1 MGNYDLT
8 QTGAQ
13 VQSILNKCNAL
24 PSNPDKVIANKIDK
38 AISTTYAALKAL
50 RDGGTLAPGQ
60 MYRITDFVTTTA
72 QAETQSAGHAFDLLV
87 LAATQSQLTEQ
98 AWAVH
103 HSGDT
108 YFQNAK
114 LEAWQLKYSLDND
127 TTRFAWADATN
138 GKGVIYWMRDEYGN
152 ECPYDFKN
160 IMFARYQITA
170 CAAVPALVNEYL
182 GYADIQSTGTK
193 YPSGATISNT
203 AVYRYTF
210 DYLSGTTSNDL
221 TVYQAS
227 QSKAV
232 CYENHIG
239 AWFIDEQKK
248 QQLNNISFGG
258 SQFQNCYGNRFM
270 AANRNMSFGYGNY
283 RCSFGNNNYR
293 CSFGNSN
300 SIMSFGN
307 SNWYNSFGNDN
318 YRCSF
323 GNNNYSCSFGNNNYS
338 CSFGNNNYSC
348 SFGNGN
354 GSMSFGNS
362 NWYNSF
368 GNSNSSMSFGNS
380 NSSMSFGNDNGSM
393 SFGNNNG
400 SMSFGNS
407 NSSMSFGNSN
417 WYNSFGNG
425 ISGVA
430 IGNSTIGLTFTLGLN
445 DFSYNYGSWDEDE
458 DPETGDTI
466 ISGIDGTQLSLEFS
480 EASAVSG
487 HVKIQAK
494 HGTETTTLY
503 DADITTES
511 DGTWSVDGLS
521 ASWDAVPGDTCYIF
535 YEASWQENGYRAART
550 DYDSY

>member
-368 GNSNSSMSFGNS
+368 GNNNYRC
-380 NSSMSFGNDNGSM
+380 SFGNDN
-393 SFGNNNG
+393 
-400 SMSFGNS
+400 
-407 NSSMSFGNSN
+407 
-417 WYNSFGNG
+417 YRCSFGNG

>member
-160 IMFARYQITA
+160 IMLARYQITA

-293 CSFGNSN
+293 CSFGN
-300 SIMSFGN
+300 
-307 SNWYNSFGNDN
+307 DN
-318 YRCSF
+318 YRC
-323 GNNNYSCSFGNNNYS
+323 
-338 CSFGNNNYSC
+338 
-348 SFGNGN
+348 
-354 GSMSFGNS
+354 
-362 NWYNSF
+362 
-368 GNSNSSMSFGNS
+368 
-380 NSSMSFGNDNGSM
+380 
-393 SFGNNNG
+393 
-400 SMSFGNS
+400 
-407 NSSMSFGNSN
+407 
-417 WYNSFGNG
+417 SFGNG

>member
-1 MGNYDLT
+1 MTDAEKKKIVTLEGLDSFREEMS
-8 QTGAQ
+8 A
-13 VQSILNKCNAL
+13 IAL
-24 PSNPDKVIANKIDK
+24 MSAVA
-38 AISTTYAALKAL
+38 TTYANLVSMRTGSKLK
-50 RDGGTLAPGQ
+50 PGQ
-60 MYRITDFVTTTA
+60 WYRITDYVTTTA
-72 QAETQSAGHAFDLLV
+72 AALTQSAGHAFDILV
-87 LAATQSQLTEQ
+87 RADDVNVLNENAFAAL
-98 AWAVH
+98 

-108 YFQNAK
+108 YFANSKINAW
-114 LEAWQLKYSLDND
+114 ELKYCLDND
-127 TTRFAWADATN
+127 TNRFAWANTSA
-138 GKGVIYWMRDEYGN
+138 GKGVIWWMKDEYGN

-170 CAAVPALVNEYL
+170 CAKVPGLVNTYN
-182 GYADIQSTGTK
+182 GFADIQSTGTK

-227 QSKAV
+227 QSKVV

-239 AWFIDEQKK
+239 AWFIDGQKK

-258 SQFQNCYGNRFM
+258 SYFEKCYGNRFM
-270 AANRNMSFGYGNY
+270 AANRNMSFGYSNY
-283 RCSFGNNNYR
+283 G

-300 SIMSFGN
+300 YSMSFGN
-307 SNWYNSFGNDN
+307 SNNG
-318 YRCSF
+318 CSF
-323 GNNNYSCSFGNNNYS
+323 GNGNDGCSFGNYNYG
-338 CSFGNNNYSC
+338 CSFGNGNYGCSFGNYNNYLSFGNYNNGC

-354 GSMSFGNS
+354 GSMSFGNNNRYS
-362 NWYNSF
+362 SF
-368 GNSNSSMSFGNS
+368 GNYNNGCSFGNNNWYS
-380 NSSMSFGNDNGSM
+380 SFGNGNGSMSFGNDNGYN
-393 SFGNNNG
+393 SFGN
-400 SMSFGNS
+400 
-407 NSSMSFGNSN
+407 
-417 WYNSFGNG
+417 YNYYLSFGNG

-445 DFSYNYGSWDEDE
+445 DFSYDYGSWEEDE

-466 ISGIDGTQLSLEFS
+466 ISGVDGTQLSLEFS
-480 EASAVSG
+480 EARSVSG
-487 HVKIQAK
+487 HVKILAK

-503 DADITTES
+503 DDDITTES